1 VIHADLENEWYGI
14 QALQRKK
21 ESKILDKSALQ
32 SQLDELKQLT
42 EELEE
47 KKKET
52 DLEISNVVTQ
62 EVEVNENKEAH
73 SALRKLHEALK
84 VVEPEVTF
92 SQFVESVISCV
103 EIHVKQ

>member
-1 VIHADLENEWYGI
+1 MVWHSGA
-14 QALQRKK
+14 AKK
-21 ESKILDKSALQ
+21 KGSKILDKSALQ
-32 SQLDELKQLT
+32 SQLDKLKQLT

-73 SALRKLHEALK
+73 SK

-92 SQFVESVISCV
+92 PQFVESVISCV